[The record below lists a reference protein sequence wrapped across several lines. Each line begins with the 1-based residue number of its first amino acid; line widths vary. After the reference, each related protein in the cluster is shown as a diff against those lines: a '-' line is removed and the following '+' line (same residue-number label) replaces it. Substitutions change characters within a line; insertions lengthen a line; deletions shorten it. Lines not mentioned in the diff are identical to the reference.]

1 VAAER
6 PTHEGDGIVLTESGR
21 EMTREIRRRM
31 NLSSDTEAANMMIAV
46 AYKTLQNLL
55 R

>member
-1 VAAER
+1 MA
-6 PTHEGDGIVLTESGR
+6 R
-21 EMTREIRRRM
+21 EVRKLM
-31 NLSSDTEAANMMIAV
+31 NLSSDSEAVNMMLAV

>member
-1 VAAER
+1 MSEAASIELNAAS
-6 PTHEGDGIVLTESGR
+6 VK
-21 EMTREIRRRM
+21 MAREICERM
-31 NLSSDTEAANMMIAV
+31 NLSNDVEAANMMIAV